1 MPEYG
6 DKVSYGAAAYLKAD
20 EGSAVYAERQ
30 GMFVI
35 RATGSSAGI
44 TNRRDIR
51 PRAFGGRN
59 PAPETPAGCVNGAF
73 RRWWTG

>member
-35 RATGSSAGI
+35 RATGA
-44 TNRRDIR
+44 NRQ
-51 PRAFGGRN
+51 GK
-59 PAPETPAGCVNGAF
+59 
-73 RRWWTG
+73 